1 MLQASNSAEEFNIVV
16 RPLFEHL
23 ATMLL
28 VLRWKYTL
36 EYSHESR
43 GSGQELVGK
52 TKMEKHLAST

>member
-16 RPLFEHL
+16 RPLFEHR

-36 EYSHESR
+36 E
-43 GSGQELVGK
+43 SGGREQELVGR